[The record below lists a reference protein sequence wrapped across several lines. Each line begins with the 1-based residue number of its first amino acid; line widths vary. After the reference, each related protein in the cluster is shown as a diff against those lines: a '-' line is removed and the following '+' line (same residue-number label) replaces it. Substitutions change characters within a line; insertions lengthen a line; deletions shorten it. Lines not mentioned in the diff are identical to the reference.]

1 MRDTQ
6 TNSQD
11 AEPKLP
17 FDLNP
22 LRRSLLAGSAS
33 AGLLALFR
41 PAVALAQAPAAPRP
55 LPALASFKDPG
66 R

>member
-1 MRDTQ
+1 MLDTQ

-11 AEPKLP
+11 AEPELP

-33 AGLLALFR
+33 AGLLALLR
-41 PAVALAQAPAAPRP
+41 PAVALAQAPAARARCPRWP
-55 LPALASFKDPG
+55 RSRTRG

>member
-1 MRDTQ
+1 MHDTQ

-11 AEPKLP
+11 AEPELP

-33 AGLLALFR
+33 AGLLAGDLCK
-41 PAVALAQAPAAPRP
+41 PTMAPA
-55 LPALASFKDPG
+55 
-66 R
+66 